1 MRVLA
6 VRQPWASLIVE
17 GLKTIEVRSK
27 NTKINERV
35 LIYSSLGEY
44 TKAQKCM
51 LHNYFVNLS
60 AHHFLSYPDSRLAIK
75 TLYGGIRGKIIGS
88 VEIKNSFPAI
98 VDDLQ
103 NDFETFNVNYLAPEW
118 MFDFQKKYYFWRL
131 RNNIVFRDPID
142 FEWGSTGSWSE
153 TELPEV

>member
-60 AHHFLSYPDSRLAIK
+60 VPDSRLAIK

-118 MFDFQKKYYFWRL
+118 M
-131 RNNIVFRDPID
+131 
-142 FEWGSTGSWSE
+142 
-153 TELPEV
+153 